1 LYLVAYSGGFILATS
16 LEVALGFFEGI
27 HGRPMRASP
36 MAGEYVYH
44 VFPDFPG
51 IGYGPTERAI
61 ANLRCQKPED
71 MPRLPVL
78 PFRVCEEWGAD
89 E

>member
-1 LYLVAYSGGFILATS
+1 MYLVAYPGGAILATS

-27 HGRPMRASP
+27 NGRPMRASP
-36 MAGEYVYH
+36 VPGEYAYE

-51 IGYGPTERAI
+51 IGYGLAKRAI
-61 ANLRCQKPED
+61 ANLRRQNPEVI
-71 MPRLPVL
+71 PPLPAF
-78 PFRVCEEWGAD
+78 PFKVCEEWGAD

>member
-1 LYLVAYSGGFILATS
+1 MYLVVYSGGTFLATS

-27 HGRPMRASP
+27 HERPMRASSVP
-36 MAGEYVYH
+36 GGYVYE

-61 ANLRCQKPED
+61 ANLNQQRPEE
-71 MPRLPVL
+71 MPLLPAF
-78 PFRVCEEWGAD
+78 PFKVSEDWGAD